1 MNRGWCLE
9 RLGEV
14 VGGWVGVCGGEVV
27 RCLMDGL
34 CVRGGLGSE
43 VWWFVHEE

>member
-14 VGGWVGVCGGEVV
+14 VGGGGVGWCGGEVF
-27 RCLMDGL
+27 DGWNV
-34 CVRGGLGSE
+34 C
-43 VWWFVHEE
+43 